1 MSDKKVE
8 IPKKTLRII
17 FTEEEKKVARR
28 NIEHFRQSYV
38 IDTRELILEYDYQPE
53 SKISTPQDFIIQQE
67 IEKKLVQAM
76 RNKKSK
82 QVVYFHYE
90 LSAYLIRNIRAF
102 FIEHSEES
110 DPVIFNFVLFDP
122 DGKLS
127 KLHKHFDEILP

>member
-1 MSDKKVE
+1 MSEEVE

-17 FTEEEKKVARR
+17 FTQEEKKIARR
-28 NIEHFRQSYV
+28 NIENFRQSYV
-38 IDTRELILEYDYQPE
+38 IDTREMILEYDYQPE

-90 LSAYLIRNIRAF
+90 LSAYLIKNIKKF
-102 FIEHSEES
+102 FAVRSVDF
-110 DPVIFNFVLFDP
+110 DPITFEFVLFDP
-122 DGKLS
+122 EGKLS